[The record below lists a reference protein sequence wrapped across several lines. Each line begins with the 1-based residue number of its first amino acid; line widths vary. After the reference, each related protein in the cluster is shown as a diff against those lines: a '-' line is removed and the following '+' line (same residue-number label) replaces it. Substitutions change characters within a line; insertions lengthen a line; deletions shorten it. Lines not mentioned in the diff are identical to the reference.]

1 MPGCLY
7 EAVISK
13 SAGGIGVAISN
24 VRATGSYVR
33 GTNGKSN
40 GLIPMLRWVFL
51 AGWGIFLAEIA
62 TGWRMDGICRSILLS
77 GHFCCCAEKHHFGK
91 TCRYLDS
98 AGAQFME
105 SSFIIPPFWHCL
117 ASLKDAFWNH
127 IATFPTE
134 HEVEVIQLPKS
145 TNLTQTKVI
154 SNDEFFGVVWWG

>member
-51 AGWGIFLAEIA
+51 AGWGIYFV
-62 TGWRMDGICRSILLS
+62 
-77 GHFCCCAEKHHFGK
+77 
-91 TCRYLDS
+91 
-98 AGAQFME
+98 
-105 SSFIIPPFWHCL
+105 
-117 ASLKDAFWNH
+117 LKLQHVREWMGF
-127 IATFPTE
+127 
-134 HEVEVIQLPKS
+134 VV
-145 TNLTQTKVI
+145 V
-154 SNDEFFGVVWWG
+154 FF

>member
-51 AGWGIFLAEIA
+51 AGWGF
-62 TGWRMDGICRSILLS
+62 
-77 GHFCCCAEKHHFGK
+77 
-91 TCRYLDS
+91 
-98 AGAQFME
+98 
-105 SSFIIPPFWHCL
+105 FW
-117 ASLKDAFWNH
+117 
-127 IATFPTE
+127 
-134 HEVEVIQLPKS
+134 PK
-145 TNLTQTKVI
+145 LQQVR
-154 SNDEFFGVVWWG
+154 EWMGCVVVFF

>member
-51 AGWGIFLAEIA
+51 AGWEIYSPKIA
-62 TGWRMDGICRSILLS
+62 TG
-77 GHFCCCAEKHHFGK
+77 
-91 TCRYLDS
+91 
-98 AGAQFME
+98 
-105 SSFIIPPFWHCL
+105 
-117 ASLKDAFWNH
+117 
-127 IATFPTE
+127 
-134 HEVEVIQLPKS
+134 
-145 TNLTQTKVI
+145 
-154 SNDEFFGVVWWG
+154 